1 MLSGKFKVFDC
12 NIVYLPGHINP
23 GDTTLPAENTKEIP
37 FGIAEMRYLPGTQ
50 HEEFNNI
57 HSECVIIALS
67 GSFDVKLD
75 DGANK
80 KTVHLNKA
88 SFGLYLKAG
97 IQKQLA
103 KFSSDA
109 VCLILIPHYLPL
121 VSVAAINYNNSKTVI
136 ETLESIRDQ
145 TYPNIELIV
154 VDDCSTENDVD
165 VINDWLKGYSK
176 PYKFIM
182 HEANKGISA
191 TYNSGLYSSSGKY
204 FSTIDT
210 DDAMLPE
217 RIATQVQILEASDEK
232 IGAVYSDAYVMDINS
247 AKIDGLFIQ
256 RHRKFSEV
264 PSGNIYNALLQGNY
278 IPVMSVLI
286 KRAIFDDIGGYD
298 EELYDND
305 YDMWLRIAQKY
316 DVVYSDF
323 VSSRYRIRPG
333 SLSFVITSNEW
344 NYTDTKIFLKHVGA
358 PLPMGRIRKI
368 AWDVYTTDDGDTI
381 PFLKELADK
390 TLDRYLLTACL
401 LWKIGIPKDAGVMVL
416 DKLNEQAVAGDT
428 LQTNESDANDL
439 KLFINEVLPVMPVD
453 MLHNM
458 ARRFYI
464 ENDPRNLSLLSQLA
478 DHKRSRYL
486 LAAHLLAQ
494 YRIPV
499 ETGDVVLRI
508 INEVPGQ
515 DAYYPIN
522 GVRGA
527 DARLFMKNIYPA
539 LPLEVLKAIGC
550 NAYCNENEDLIL
562 LVKEL
567 AEKTNDRYFKAAWLL
582 WKFKIRIPVGA
593 IILER
598 INEYCK
604 IGKSN
609 LFIDLCIYK
618 DIFEGRLKYN

>member
-23 GDTTLPAENTKEIP
+23 GDTALPAENTKEIP

-109 VCLILIPHYLPL
+109 ICLILIPHYLPL
-121 VSVAAINYNNSKTVI
+121 VSVGTCSYNNSKFII
-136 ETLESIRDQ
+136 ETLDSIKSQ
-145 TYPNIELIV
+145 TYPNIELII
-154 VDDCSTENDVD
+154 VDDCSTDDSVE
-165 VINDWLKGYSK
+165 VINEWLKTYDGN
-176 PYKFIM
+176 YKFIRNEVNM
-182 HEANKGISA
+182 GGNAPGNICLK
-191 TYNSGLYSSSGKY
+191 NSTGKY
-204 FSTIDT
+204 FSGIDS
-210 DDAMLPE
+210 DDAILPE
-217 RIATQVQILEASDEK
+217 KIAIQVEILEAS
-232 IGAVYSDAYVMDINS
+232 GPNVAGVYSNAYLMDVNS
-247 AKIDGLFIQ
+247 SPMEGLFIQ
-256 RHRKFSEV
+256 RHRQFPEM

-278 IPVMSVLI
+278 IPFMSFLI
-286 KRAIFDDIGGYD
+286 KRFIYDDVGYYD
-298 EELYDND
+298 ETLVYAD
-305 YDMWLRIAQKY
+305 YDMWLRMARKY
-316 DVVYSDF
+316 DILYSDF
-323 VSSRYRIRPG
+323 VSSKYRIRPG
-333 SLSFVITSNEW
+333 SLS
-344 NYTDTKIFLKHVGA
+344 YTIRNWKLSDTKIFLKHVGA